1 MIMSLIN
8 VMVISVSDQQIFYY
22 KPYEGCSSVAI
33 VRAQEHLP
41 ERLQRLNDY
50 ASCFGVK
57 RSPSL
62 CNPSI
67 MSCPVSIKALQWI
80 DGDGRWWGF

>member
-41 ERLQRLNDY
+41 ERLCKLFWGKEIPLPVQHFDHVLP
-50 ASCFGVK
+50 CVHK
-57 RSPSL
+57 SL
-62 CNPSI
+62 A
-67 MSCPVSIKALQWI
+67 V
-80 DGDGRWWGF
+80 D